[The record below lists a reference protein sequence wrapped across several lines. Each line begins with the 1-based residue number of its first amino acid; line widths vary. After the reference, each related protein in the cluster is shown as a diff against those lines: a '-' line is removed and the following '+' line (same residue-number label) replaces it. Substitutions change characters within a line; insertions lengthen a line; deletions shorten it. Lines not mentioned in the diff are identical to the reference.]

1 MIQDIN
7 THKLD
12 IVYDGKAILE
22 ESDLIVAF
30 SEKDVYMKKTAGR
43 GGGTV
48 FSLLGY
54 SSGGIQTGGYGTIPE
69 SCRVSASS
77 GWKEAVFAA
86 GQVSEGCLAVTE
98 EEY

>member
-30 SEKDVYMKKTAGR
+30 SEKDVYMKKQQEGEAEQFLVCSDIFRWNTDRRLWNDTGKLPCICFVWMER
-43 GGGTV
+43 GCFCCRT
-48 FSLLGY
+48 
-54 SSGGIQTGGYGTIPE
+54 GI
-69 SCRVSASS
+69 
-77 GWKEAVFAA
+77 
-86 GQVSEGCLAVTE
+86 
-98 EEY
+98 